1 MKLAQKIAINYIRAK
16 LNILAVLSKRKAAQ
30 KALEIFSTPFR
41 KAKKK
46 ASPLFNRAENL
57 SFQLDGNKLRGY
69 RWKTDSAKKIL
80 IIHGFESSSI
90 NFVQY
95 IQPLLKKGYEVVA
108 FDAPAHGRSEGKRI
122 ILPKYVKTISEITR
136 LYGPFSAY
144 LAHSFGGLALA
155 HFLEHHPHD
164 EETKAVLIAPATET
178 VTAIDSFFRLL
189 DLDEKVRKEFD
200 QLISEKGGERP
211 EHYSVRRA
219 AHNIK
224 AKILWIHDENDDVT
238 PLSDAL
244 KVKQD
249 DHKNLE
255 FIITK
260 NLGHRKIYK
269 DPAVIKQVM
278 DFLC

>member
-30 KALEIFSTPFR
+30 KALDIFSTPFG
-41 KAKKK
+41 KTKKK
-46 ASPLFNRAENL
+46 PSPIFNRAETL

-69 RWKTDSAKKIL
+69 RWKNDSGKRIL
-80 IIHGFESSSI
+80 IIHGFESSSV
-90 NFVQY
+90 NFAMY
-95 IQPLLKKGYEVVA
+95 IQPLIKKAYEVIA

-122 ILPKYVKTISEITR
+122 ILPKYVKTIGEITR

-144 LAHSFGGLALA
+144 MAHSFGGLALA
-155 HFLEHHPHD
+155 HFLEHHVHS
-164 EETKAVLIAPATET
+164 EETKAVMIAPATET
-178 VTAIDSFFRLL
+178 TTAIDSFFKLL
-189 DLDEKVRKEFD
+189 DLDEKVRNEFD
-200 QLISEKGGERP
+200 KLILEKGGETP

-219 AHNIK
+219 VHNIK
-224 AKILWIHDENDDVT
+224 ARTLWIHDENDDVT

-244 KVKQD
+244 KVKED

-260 NLGHRKIYK
+260 DLGHRKIYK
-269 DPAVIKQVM
+269 DSTVIKQVM
-278 DFLC
+278 DFL